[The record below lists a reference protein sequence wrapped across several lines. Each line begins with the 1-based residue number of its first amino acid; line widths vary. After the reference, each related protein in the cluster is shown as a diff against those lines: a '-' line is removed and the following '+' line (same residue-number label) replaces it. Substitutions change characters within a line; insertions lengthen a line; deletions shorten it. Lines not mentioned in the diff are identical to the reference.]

1 MESLTKS
8 LLPTKNWCNQKQGL
22 TQNILVK
29 YSPAESLPFSKI
41 ISIPNVQNKHS
52 ENTLTTTANKELT
65 RTLYVKTNFNKV
77 KEVNKES
84 NTNLNTNQN
93 HE

>member
-22 TQNILVK
+22 TKNILVK
-29 YSPAESLPFSKI
+29 YSPEESLPFPKI

-65 RTLYVKTNFNKV
+65 RTLYIKVNFNTV
-77 KEVNKES
+77 KEDDEES
-84 NTNLNTNQN
+84 KTNLNTNQN